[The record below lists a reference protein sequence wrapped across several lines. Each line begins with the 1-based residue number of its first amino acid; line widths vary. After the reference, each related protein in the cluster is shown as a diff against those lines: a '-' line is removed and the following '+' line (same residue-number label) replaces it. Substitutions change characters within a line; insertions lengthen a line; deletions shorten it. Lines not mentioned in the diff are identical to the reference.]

1 MLNNHVLQTQKG
13 NIMSKQL
20 THEQHKGALLKEY
33 DGFAK
38 MAKRDPDLCVDL
50 AMGVFGRLN
59 GGDYNS
65 ARAKAETAVET
76 IHMMSRGE
84 FGFDRAAKTVQ
95 EYFPAADDHFENT
108 YIDDDIP

>member
-1 MLNNHVLQTQKG
+1 
-13 NIMSKQL
+13 MSKQL
-20 THEQHKGALLKEY
+20 THEQHKGNLLKEY

-65 ARAKAETAVET
+65 ARVKAETAVET
-76 IHMMSRGE
+76 IQMMSRGE
-84 FGFDRAAKTVQ
+84 FGFDRAAKSVQ
-95 EYFPAADDHFENT
+95 KYFPAADEPCENT
-108 YIDDDIP
+108 YVDDEIT